1 LSSLEIGKKMMTR
14 ARVAISRAA
23 NYEAKVLFP
32 AIAKACSLIPE
43 TESLFRGGAKIF
55 IKVNLLSPFSSVDR
69 AIYTHPLFV
78 RAVVEFLKNWNV
90 SITIGDDLDKR
101 RGDPFLSSGLK
112 SALKD
117 LDVEFSI
124 LKDRGFQEVE
134 AGGELIKTTLFS
146 REALEA
152 DLLINLPKL
161 KTHSFT
167 IFTGAIKNMF
177 GLIPHGLR
185 LKYHREHIW
194 NEDFSNA
201 LVDIFSLRKPDLT
214 IMDAV
219 VAMEGEGPS
228 SGNPRQVNLVLVSQD
243 ACALDAVAGKII
255 GLEPGQ
261 VFTTWHSHRRKQGI
275 GDLKAIEIMGE
286 KLEDVLVP
294 DFKLSAIAFGLFRRY
309 LPSFLYAYFQHQL
322 VFIPEIK
329 REQCTGCGDCQRA
342 CPAHAIRMI
351 DHRAFIDQS
360 RCLHCLCCHESC
372 SYNSIRLKQ
381 KPVGRL
387 IRVATGLWHRTRSL
401 VS

>member
-1 LSSLEIGKKMMTR
+1 MMTL

-23 NYEAKVLFP
+23 NYDSKVIVP
-32 AIAKACSLIPE
+32 AIEKACSLIPE
-43 TESLFRGGAKIF
+43 IESLFRGRAKIF
-55 IKVNLLSPFSSVDR
+55 IKVNLLSPFSPVDR

-90 SITIGDDLDKR
+90 SITVGDDLDKR
-101 RGDPFLSSGLK
+101 RGDPFISSGLK
-112 SALKD
+112 TALKD
-117 LDVEFSI
+117 FNLEFSI
-124 LKDRGFQEVE
+124 LKDKGFKEVE
-134 AGGELIKTTLFS
+134 IEGELIKSTLFS

-185 LKYHREHIW
+185 LKCHREYIW

-261 VFTTWHSHRRKQGI
+261 VFTTWHSHRRGLGI
-275 GDLKAIEIMGE
+275 GDLKAIKIVGE

-309 LPSFLYAYFQHQL
+309 LPSFLYAYFQNQL

-342 CPAHAIRMI
+342 CPVDAIKMI
-351 DHRAFIDQS
+351 ENKAWIDES
-360 RCLHCLCCHESC
+360 HCLHCLCCHESC
-372 SYNSIRLKQ
+372 SYNAIRLKQ

-387 IRVATGLWHRTRSL
+387 IRMSAGLWHRTRSL